1 MHYRSYFLI
10 GIHTFIQLI
19 LSKGEKMRY
28 TWRIIFTAVLLISN
42 AISISRLDEFS
53 TMIITAYIVNVIIGW
68 IIGYQ
73 IDKYRFSKKELG
85 STRTALIDYSHAL
98 DSAPDGIGIT
108 KENGQFEF
116 LNEAHLKLYGYSKE
130 EMLEKSWQ
138 DCYSKETIDQL
149 QKTALPQLLKH
160 GKWRGE
166 TIGIRK
172 DGSTFPQEIALSVI
186 DDTKK
191 VICVVR
197 DLTEQKQYVD
207 YIKHIAEHNDLTKLP
222 NRRRLLNDI
231 QKSMEELPNTSL
243 LFIDLDR
250 FKMVNDTLGHDIGDE
265 LLVSVAKRLLSFQNE
280 FIQVYHQGGD
290 EFIILI
296 QNSAIDYVKNVAVDV
311 INNIKEPYY
320 INGNEVIIT
329 TSVGVS
335 RYPDHTDNFKD
346 LIKMAD
352 TAMYHAKLDGKNTFK
367 FFTNNLRLQLE
378 RKAKIEAEL
387 RRAINNDEFSIHYQ
401 PKFNLVNL
409 TLVGMEALIRWENPN
424 LGRVSPAEF
433 IPIAE
438 DTGLINDI
446 GNWVIK
452 EVLNQ
457 MSEWQARGYSL
468 VKMSV
473 NVSQR
478 QFRDQSLVNYVES
491 CLSAS
496 KINAKYF
503 EIEITET
510 VLEDFDLVI
519 PQLTSLREIG
529 IGISIDDFG
538 TGYSS
543 LNFIKNLPADT
554 LKVDQSF
561 VQDMLSNTN
570 NSLLVKTIIEIGN
583 TLNFTVVA
591 EGIETEKHLHKLIE
605 LNCPVGQGYYFSKP
619 LDAAEIESRFLK

>member
-1 MHYRSYFLI
+1 
-10 GIHTFIQLI
+10 
-19 LSKGEKMRY
+19 MRY

-53 TMIITAYIVNVIIGW
+53 TMIITMYIVNVIIGW

-149 QKTALPQLLKH
+149 QKIALPQLLKH

-280 FIQVYHQGGD
+280 FIRVYHQGGD
-290 EFIILI
+290 EFIVLI
-296 QNSAIDYVKNVAVDV
+296 QNSAIDYVKNVAIDI

-329 TSVGVS
+329 TSVGIS

-387 RRAINNDEFSIHYQ
+387 RRAINNDELSIHYQ
-401 PKFNLVNL
+401 PKFHLVHL

-424 LGRVSPAEF
+424 LGRVSPVEF

-457 MSEWQARGYSL
+457 MSEWQAQGYSL
-468 VKMSV
+468 VKISV

-496 KINAKYF
+496 KIDAKYF

-619 LDAAEIESRFLK
+619 LDAVEIESRFLK